1 MNIYRVFKNGG
12 IKYMKYPIDL
22 HTHTVASGHAYT
34 TLLEN
39 AKYASEIGLEVLGT
53 TDHGPSMP
61 NAPHIWYFGN
71 FKVLPRKLYGVT
83 MLYGCEANITD
94 YDGTIDLPDFI
105 QENLDIIIASLHDPV
120 MTPNDNLD
128 LNTTA
133 LLKAMD
139 NPNVHIIGHSGNP
152 KFPIHEE
159 EIVKKAKEKN
169 ILIEINNS
177 SFVTSRIG
185 SEKNCSKIAR
195 LCKEFGVRIILNSD
209 AHTCF
214 NIGNFDAAIKMLKKV
229 DMPEELIINRSTS
242 ELFYFLKEKGKQ
254 F

>member
-1 MNIYRVFKNGG
+1 
-12 IKYMKYPIDL
+12 MKYPIDL

-39 AKYASEIGLEVLGT
+39 AKYASSIGLKVLGT

-61 NAPHIWYFGN
+61 SAQHIWYFGN
-71 FKVLPRKLYGVT
+71 FKVLPREIYGVT
-83 MLYGCEANITD
+83 MLYGCEANIID
-94 YDGTIDLPDFI
+94 YNGNVDLPETI
-105 QENLDIIIASLHDPV
+105 QKDLDIMIASIHDPV
-120 MTPNDNLD
+120 MKPSTDLD

-159 EIVKKAKEKN
+159 EVVKKAKEKN

-177 SFVTSRIG
+177 SFVSSRVG
-185 SEKNCSKIAR
+185 SEKNCAKIAR
-195 LCKEFGVRIILNSD
+195 LCKEFGARIVINSD
-209 AHTCF
+209 AHSCF
-214 NIGNFDAAIKMLKKV
+214 KIGNFDAAIKILKDV
-229 DMPEELIINRSTS
+229 DMPEELIINKSTE
-242 ELFYFLKEKGKQ
+242 ELFDFLREKEKD